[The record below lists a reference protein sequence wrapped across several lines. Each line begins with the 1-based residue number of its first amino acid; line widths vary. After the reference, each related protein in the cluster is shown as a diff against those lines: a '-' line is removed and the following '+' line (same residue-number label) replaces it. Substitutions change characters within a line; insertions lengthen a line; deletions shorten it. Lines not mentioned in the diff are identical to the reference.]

1 MLTAKLRRVPR
12 LRLTVPPTEGEEN
25 VYVSGQA
32 SSGSNPG
39 WALWQK
45 ACELIPGGGM
55 LLSKRPELFA
65 PEQWPTYFSRAKGCR
80 VWDLAGREY
89 VDMQMS
95 VGQAICGYADPDVD
109 AAVRDRVE
117 RGVTTTLSTPDEV
130 ELAELLCDIFECA
143 EMVRFTRTGGE
154 ALAVA
159 IRIARAHTERDRV
172 AFCGYH
178 GWSDWYL
185 AANLVG
191 DDTLDGHLLP
201 GLAADGVPK
210 ALAGTVLPF
219 EYNHPE
225 QLECLLAKYRGEFA
239 AIIMEP
245 IRQHDPDPAFLPT
258 VRRLADEH
266 GCVLIF
272 DEVTVGFRYAMGG
285 AEEVLGVTGDMAVI
299 AKAMSNGYAM
309 AAVMGRRNVMRSAG
323 RTFISS
329 SYWTEGI
336 GPAAALATIKK
347 LRAVDAPQ
355 HFWRLGERV
364 QQGIGELAGKH
375 GLAVRVM
382 GKPPLPSFG
391 FEFGDDPL
399 AVSTLFT
406 QEMLSRGFLAGKSV
420 PLSLAHDDAVIDRYL
435 AAMDETF
442 AILADAVAKND
453 VTTRLRGPV
462 AQSTFRRMA

>member
-1 MLTAKLRRVPR
+1 MSQETS
-12 LRLTVPPTEGEEN
+12 E
-25 VYVSGQA
+25 
-32 SSGSNPG
+32 GSNPG
-39 WALWQK
+39 WTLWQK
-45 ACELIPGGGM
+45 ARRLIPGGGQ

-65 PEQWPTYFSRAKGCR
+65 PEQWPTYFSRAEGCR

-95 VGQAICGYADPDVD
+95 VGQAICGYADPDID
-109 AAVRDRVE
+109 AAVRNRIE
-117 RGVTTTLSTPDEV
+117 RGVTTTLNTPDEV
-130 ELAELLCDIFECA
+130 ELAELLCEIFTCA
-143 EMVRFTRTGGE
+143 EAVRYTRSGGE

-159 IRIARAHTERDRV
+159 IRIARAHTGRDRV

-191 DDTLDGHLLP
+191 QDTLQGHLLP
-201 GLAADGVPK
+201 GLAAEGVPK
-210 ALAGTVLPF
+210 GLAGTALPF

-225 QLECLLAKYRGEFA
+225 ELQALLDQHPGEFA

-245 IRQHDPDPAFLPT
+245 IRQYDPEPDFLPT
-258 VRRLADEH
+258 VRRLADEN

-272 DEVTVGFRYAMGG
+272 DEVTVGFRYALGG

-309 AAVMGRRNVMRSAG
+309 AAVMGRRDVMDAAQ

-347 LRAVDAPQ
+347 LRAVNAPE
-355 HFWRLGERV
+355 HFWRLGGRV
-364 QQGIGELAGKH
+364 RQGLLEAVDRH
-375 GLAVRVM
+375 GLAARVV
-382 GKPPLPSFG
+382 GKSPLPAFTLDY
-391 FEFGDDPL
+391 GDETM

-406 QEMLSRGFLAGKSV
+406 QEMLARGFLAGKGV

-435 AAMDETF
+435 EAVDETF
-442 AILADAVAKND
+442 AILAEATAEND
-453 VTTRLRGPV
+453 VASRLRGPV
-462 AQSTFRRMA
+462 AQNTFRRMA

>member
-1 MLTAKLRRVPR
+1 MSQSAAD
-12 LRLTVPPTEGEEN
+12 G
-25 VYVSGQA
+25 A
-32 SSGSNPG
+32 NPG

-45 ACELIPGGGM
+45 ACRLMPGGGQ

-65 PEQWPTYFSRAKGCR
+65 PEQWPTYFSKAEGCR
-80 VWDLAGREY
+80 VWDLAGRDY

-109 AAVRDRVE
+109 AAVLRRIAN
-117 RGVTTTLSTPDEV
+117 GVTTTLNSPDEV
-130 ELAELLCDIFECA
+130 ALAELLCEIFECA
-143 EMVRFTRTGGE
+143 EMVRFARTGGE

-159 IRIARAHTERDRV
+159 VRIARAHTGRDRV

-191 DDTLDGHLLP
+191 TDTLDGHLLP

-210 ALAGTVLPF
+210 GLTGTVLPF
-219 EYNHPE
+219 EYNHAE
-225 QLECLLAKYRGEFA
+225 QLDALLSAHPGEFA

-245 IRQHDPDPAFLPT
+245 IRQHEPAPDFLPM
-258 VRRLADEH
+258 VRRLADDH

-285 AEEVLGVTGDMAVI
+285 AQEVLGVTGDMAVI

-309 AAVMGRRNVMRSAG
+309 SAVMGRRDVMNAAQ

-329 SYWTEGI
+329 SYWTEGV
-336 GPAAALATIKK
+336 GPAAALATIEK
-347 LRAVDAPQ
+347 LRAVDAPR

-364 QQGIGELAGKH
+364 QQGLRDKAAEH
-375 GLAVRVM
+375 GLAVRVL
-382 GKPPLPSFG
+382 GRPPLTAMAFDFG
-391 FEFGDDPL
+391 SDPM
-399 AVSTLFT
+399 AISTLYS
-406 QEMLSRGFLAGKSV
+406 QEMLARGYLASKSV
-420 PLSLAHDDAVIDRYL
+420 ILSLAHDDAVVDGYL
-435 AAMDETF
+435 SAVGETF
-442 AILADAVAKND
+442 GVLAESVAADD
-453 VTTRLRGPV
+453 VASRLRGPV

>member
-1 MLTAKLRRVPR
+1 MALNAPA
-12 LRLTVPPTEGEEN
+12 EG
-25 VYVSGQA
+25 
-32 SSGSNPG
+32 NPG

-45 ACELIPGGGM
+45 ALRLIPGGGQ
-55 LLSKRPELFA
+55 LLSKRAELFA

-89 VDMQMS
+89 IDMQMS

-109 AAVRDRVE
+109 AAVRHRID
-117 RGVTTTLSTPDEV
+117 RGVTTTLNSPDEV
-130 ELAELLCDIFECA
+130 ELAELLCEVFACA

-159 IRIARAHTERDRV
+159 VRIARAHTGRDRV

-191 DDTLDGHLLP
+191 EDSLRGHLLP
-201 GLAADGVPK
+201 GLAAEGVPK
-210 ALAGTVLPF
+210 GLAGTALPF

-225 QLECLLAKYRGEFA
+225 QLEALLKRYPGEFA
-239 AIIMEP
+239 AVVMEP
-245 IRQHDPDPAFLPT
+245 IRQYDPAPGFLPR
-258 VRRLADEH
+258 VKELAAEH

-272 DEVTVGFRYAMGG
+272 DEVTAGFRYAMGG
-285 AEEVLGVTGDMAVI
+285 AEEYLGICGDMAVI

-309 AAVMGRRNVMRSAG
+309 AAVLGRRDVMSSAQ

-347 LRAVDAPQ
+347 LRAVNAPQ
-355 HFWRLGERV
+355 HFWRLGEQV
-364 QQGIGELAGKH
+364 HTGLSELAARH
-375 GLAVRVM
+375 GLPIKVL
-382 GKPPLPSFG
+382 GKAPLPSMAFD
-391 FEFGDDPL
+391 FGDETQ

-406 QEMLSRGFLAGKSV
+406 QEMLDRGFLAAKGV
-420 PLSLAHDDAVIDRYL
+420 MLSLAHDESVIERYL
-435 AAMDETF
+435 SAVDGTF
-442 AILADAVAKND
+442 AVLARAVARKE
-453 VTTRLRGPV
+453 VRSRLRGPV

>member
-1 MLTAKLRRVPR
+1 MTDTRTAND
-12 LRLTVPPTEGEEN
+12 T
-25 VYVSGQA
+25 
-32 SSGSNPG
+32 NPG

-45 ACELIPGGGM
+45 ACRLIPGGGQ

-65 PEQWPTYFSRAKGCR
+65 PEQWPTYFSRAEGCR

-89 VDMQMS
+89 IDMQMS

-109 AAVRDRVE
+109 AAVRSRID
-117 RGVTTTLSTPDEV
+117 RGVTTTLNSPDEV
-130 ELAELLCDIFECA
+130 ELAALLCEIFQCA
-143 EMVRFTRTGGE
+143 EMVRFTRSGGE

-159 IRIARAHTERDRV
+159 IRIARAHTGRDRV

-185 AANLVG
+185 AANLIG

-201 GLAADGVPK
+201 GLAAEGVPK
-210 ALAGTVLPF
+210 GLAGTILPF

-225 QLECLLAKYRGEFA
+225 QLQALLEAHPGQFA

-245 IRQHDPDPAFLPT
+245 IRQYDPAPDFLPT

-285 AEEVLGVTGDMAVI
+285 AEEYLGVTGDMAVI

-309 AAVMGRRNVMRSAG
+309 GAVMGRRDVMTSAQ

-336 GPAAALATIKK
+336 GPAAALATIRK
-347 LRAVDAPQ
+347 LRAVDAPA
-355 HFWRLGERV
+355 HFWRLGGRV
-364 QQGIGELAGKH
+364 YEGIRELADKH
-375 GLAVRVM
+375 ALQVRVL
-382 GKPPLPSFG
+382 GKPPLPGFAFDFG
-391 FEFGDDPL
+391 EDPM
-399 AVSTLFT
+399 AVSTLFA
-406 QEMLSRGFLAGKSV
+406 QEMLARGFLAGKSV
-420 PLSLAHDDAVIDRYL
+420 PLSLAHDDGIIDRYL

-442 AILADAVAKND
+442 AILADAVAQDD
-453 VTTRLRGPV
+453 VASRLRGPV